1 MANKKK
7 NKSNPTKKVDSSIP
21 YVERLAAERKEKEEQ
36 ELLSDE
42 RVQKKLEELENAQK
56 EAERQLEEDRQALDA
71 EYQDKL
77 SKLESGKADLE
88 KKIAELESRES
99 EVLEA
104 EESLE
109 KMRAEVAKNTEAE
122 IRANE
127 QSIRAD
133 EYRKLSEEWE
143 AEAKESKAKAVAEV
157 SKIKEAAETEFN
169 QAHKLRIDA
178 ENERLARIHSAD
190 KEIQEKYAKL
200 TEEYTAKVDEL
211 SATITEY
218 NEKKKEY
225 ELERTELDEEREY
238 LEMLKDRYDGC
249 SEVELKKLQLK
260 IQHLEDINQA
270 SQEKISEQS
279 KKIAKLEIRA
289 VDNNGQ
295 SAQERI
301 DELEDLLET
310 ATSQLDEYSNLPS
323 MSRIAELELA
333 EEQLKTYRI
342 ELDET
347 KAQLITSKAQ
357 LSAYAL
363 DKRELEN
370 ARTTASALESLND
383 QLQKKLQYITEQ
395 YKSSQESKFQGL
407 LKIDEEKY
415 IPSERSEFSGDLVD
429 LVDYVR
435 NYGACPKR
443 ENPLYYSDETI
454 RVFLASMAASEPAS
468 RLLILQGLSG
478 TGKSSLPELF
488 KNALDIRWNSI
499 SVQPSWRDNRELLG
513 YDNDFTNRFKETEFT
528 KALYRASSKKYQ
540 DDIVLIVLDEM
551 NLARIEYY
559 FADFLSEL
567 EHRNSDWKIPLI
579 SSYNEP
585 NENNKPQWL
594 NYDNET
600 ANIVVTKNIW
610 FIGTANNDDSTS
622 LITDKVYDRA
632 QILDMDEREDPFEG
646 KNVQPKTISYSKL
659 QAMFRSAKKN
669 KAFQMTEED
678 WATLN
683 FIDETVLREMDIT
696 FGNRMKTQL
705 DDFVPVYIAC
715 GGTKEG
721 AIDYF
726 LAHKILRKLDGKY
739 DAYISDCLSDLV
751 ETLNENYGENV
762 FEKSLK
768 KIDTVKKRNFGTGE

>member
-1 MANKKK
+1 MAKKK
-7 NKSNPTKKVDSSIP
+7 NRPNPPKKNDSSIP
-21 YVERLAAERKEKEEQ
+21 SVERLAAERKEKEEQ

-56 EAERQLEEDRQALDA
+56 DAEKKLEEDRKALDD
-71 EYQDKL
+71 EYKDKL
-77 SKLESGKADLE
+77 RKLEADKADFE
-88 KKIAELESRES
+88 KKIAELDLREN

-104 EESLE
+104 EEALD
-109 KMRAEVAKNTEAE
+109 KKKAEVAKNTEAE

-127 QSIRAD
+127 QAIRAD
-133 EYRKLSEEWE
+133 EYRKLSAEWA
-143 AEAKESKAKAVAEV
+143 AEADEAKAKAEADVT
-157 SKIKEAAETEFN
+157 KIKAAAETEFN
-169 QAHKLRIDA
+169 QAHTLRVEA

-200 TEEYTAKVDEL
+200 TDEYKAKVDEL
-211 SATITEY
+211 NATIAEY
-218 NEKKKEY
+218 VEKKKEY
-225 ELERTELDEEREY
+225 ELEKAELDEEREY
-238 LEMLKDRYDGC
+238 LEMLKERYDGC

-301 DELEDLLET
+301 DELEELLET
-310 ATSQLDEYSNLPS
+310 ATAQLDEYSNLPS

-333 EEQLKTYRI
+333 EEQLKTFRI

-347 KAQLITSKAQ
+347 KTQLLTSKAQ

-415 IPSERSEFSGDLVD
+415 VASERTEFNGGLADLVE
-429 LVDYVR
+429 YIR

-443 ENPLYYSDETI
+443 ENPLYYSEETI
-454 RVFLASMAASEPAS
+454 RVFIASMAASEPAS

-579 SSYNEP
+579 SSYSEP

-610 FIGTANNDDSTS
+610 FVGTANNDDSTS

-646 KNVQPKTISYSKL
+646 KNVQAKTISFSKL
-659 QAMFRSAKKN
+659 QAMFSNAKKT

-678 WATLN
+678 WTTLN
-683 FIDETVLREMDIT
+683 YIDETVLQEMDIT

-705 DDFVPVYIAC
+705 DDFVPVYTAC

-739 DAYISDCLSDLV
+739 DAYISDCLDELV
-751 ETLNENYGENV
+751 EALNENYGENV

>member
-1 MANKKK
+1 MGNKKK
-7 NKSNPTKKVDSSIP
+7 NKFNPPKKNDSSVP

-36 ELLSDE
+36 QLLSDE
-42 RVQKKLEELENAQK
+42 RVKQKLEDLEQAQK
-56 EAERQLEEDRQALDA
+56 EAEEKLENDRKALDDA
-71 EYQDKL
+71 YKEKLDKL
-77 SKLESGKADLE
+77 EADKAELE
-88 KKIAELESRES
+88 KKIAEIELRET

-104 EESLE
+104 EDALE
-109 KMRAEVAKNTEAE
+109 KKKDEVARNVEAE

-127 QSIRAD
+127 QVIRED
-133 EYRKLSEEWE
+133 EYKKLSAKWTAE
-143 AEAKESKAKAVAEV
+143 AEKVKSKAEAEV
-157 SKIKEAAETEFN
+157 ADIREKAESELEKAHTLRVEAES
-169 QAHKLRIDA
+169 
-178 ENERLARIHSAD
+178 ERLSRIHSAD
-190 KEIQEKYAKL
+190 QEIQQKYEQL
-200 TEEYTAKVDEL
+200 TEEYKAKIDEL
-211 SATITEY
+211 NAAITEY
-218 NEKKKEY
+218 NEKRKEF
-225 ELERTELDEEREY
+225 ELDKADLDEEREY
-238 LEMLKDRYDGC
+238 INMLKERYNSC
-249 SEVELKKLQLK
+249 SEVELNKLLLK
-260 IQHLEDINQA
+260 IQHLEYINKA

-279 KKIAKLEIRA
+279 KKIAKLEVRA

-301 DELEDLLET
+301 DELEELLENAT
-310 ATSQLDEYSNLPS
+310 AQLDEYSNLPS
-323 MSRIAELELA
+323 MTRIAELETA
-333 EEQLKTYRI
+333 EQQLKAFQI

-347 KAQLITSKAQ
+347 KAELMTSKSQ
-357 LSAYAL
+357 ISAYAL

-415 IPSERSEFSGDLVD
+415 IPTERKEFDGSLKD

-435 NYGACPKR
+435 NYGACSKR
-443 ENPLYYSDETI
+443 ETPLYYSEETI
-454 RVFLASMAASEPAS
+454 RVFIASMAASEPAS

-478 TGKSSLPELF
+478 TGKSSLPVLF
-488 KNALDIRWNSI
+488 KNALDIKWNSI

-567 EHRNSDWKIPLI
+567 EHRNTDWKIPLI
-579 SSYNEP
+579 SSYSEP
-585 NENNKPQWL
+585 NEANKPQWL

-646 KNVQPKTISYSKL
+646 RNVQLRTITFSQL
-659 QAMFRSAKKN
+659 QSLFMDAKN
-669 KAFQMTEED
+669 TKAYQMTEDD
-678 WATLN
+678 WSTITY
-683 FIDETVLREMDIT
+683 IDETVLQEMDIT

-705 DDFVPVYIAC
+705 DDFVPVYMAC

-739 DAYISDCLSDLV
+739 DAYIADCLETLK
-751 ETLNENYGENV
+751 ETLNDNYGENV

-768 KIDTVKKRNFGTGE
+768 KIETVKKRNFGTGE